1 MKLVETG
8 FQVSTNSVVNQ
19 IFTIIIVARNG
30 IILEKMA
37 KTENRLIRLDVIL
50 TMNLD
55 VP

>member
-1 MKLVETG
+1 MKLVETD
-8 FQVSTNSVVNQ
+8 FQVSTNSVVNYSVV
-19 IFTIIIVARNG
+19 IIVARNG